1 MIKIRYDEITGKVGK
16 SYPSNINVPAP
27 YIEMPE
33 SEHDQM
39 RSTKLQE
46 GKAWF
51 YINGEFTIRTDVTKE
66 ELGQMVVSK
75 KQSIAYSGY
84 TFVKNDAK
92 YICSTA
98 EKDLGKVALTLQS
111 LSNQPDNYTL
121 AWQVYDIEGSRKY
134 LALTKAEFTT
144 LITEA
149 QTFVNNQFAKEAAL
163 LAELEARL
171 DMTDEWITEFKN
183 KVGEWGA

>member
-1 MIKIRYDEITGKVGK
+1 
-16 SYPSNINVPAP
+16 
-27 YIEMPE
+27 MPE
-33 SEHDQM
+33 AEHDQM
-39 RSTKLQE
+39 RSTELQE

-51 YINGEFTIRTDVTKE
+51 YINGEFTTRTDMTKE

-75 KQSIAYSGY
+75 KQSIAYGGY
-84 TFVKNDAK
+84 AFTRNGTK

-111 LSNQPDNYTL
+111 LSNQPDGYTL
-121 AWQVYDIEGSRKY
+121 AWQVYDVEGNRQY
-134 LALTKAEFTT
+134 LALTKAEFIT

-149 QTFVNNQFAKEAAL
+149 QTFVNNQFAREAAL

-171 DMTDEWITEFKN
+171 DMTDEWIADFKN
-183 KVGEWGA
+183 KVDNWEV